1 MLEVTAIMG
10 FCLLAIVLALL
21 NTINNNIIELIKIQN
36 MILKELKKGNNDNVK

>member
-1 MLEVTAIMG
+1 MLEFSAFMG
-10 FCLLAIVLALL
+10 FGLLIIVLGAL

>member
-1 MLEVTAIMG
+1 MLEITAFMG
-10 FCLLAIVLALL
+10 FGLLIIVLGSL

>member
-10 FCLLAIVLALL
+10 FCLLTIVLVLL
-21 NTINNNIIELIKIQN
+21 NTINNNIIELFKIQN